1 MSKQLDAQIDSQ
13 LRLPFDGDYYRSPKR
28 KFQETIVL
36 VPFYGG
42 RKNSMIRYVEFL
54 TESGFDCVT
63 FSLRKEQRKVDLKES
78 YYSPNSGFG
87 MKHLWADQVEK
98 ILNELPGPKI
108 LFGFSNP
115 SASAIEAAAC
125 RGCSDISAIVC
136 DSGPSGS
143 LFQSMLQ
150 YFKQEEPIRFL
161 PLRAAA
167 AGASRYCGRPSSG
180 RPLTKTCGAFHR
192 EFQSFLF
199 EAGGINSLRHNRLT
213 VCLRNTLTWTGKSW
227 LYPKLAI
234 SMALRTSQT
243 NTVDLCFSFLNP
255 YQIQSRAAN
264 QHCSH

>member
-115 SASAIEAAAC
+115 SASAIEAAAR

-167 AGASRYCGRPSSG
+167 AGAITLLWS
-180 RPLTKTCGAFHR
+180 TQFWKTFDEDLRRIPPRVPILSIRGWR
-192 EFQSFLF
+192 DQLITPQQIDRVF
-199 EAGGINSLRHNRLT
+199 EKHPHLD
-213 VCLRNTLTWTGKSW
+213 WQ
-227 LYPKLAI
+227 KLALPKA
-234 SMALRTSQT
+234 SHLNGLKDFPDEYCRPVLQ
-243 NTVDLCFSFLNP
+243 FLESVSNP
-255 YQIQSRAAN
+255 I
-264 QHCSH
+264 